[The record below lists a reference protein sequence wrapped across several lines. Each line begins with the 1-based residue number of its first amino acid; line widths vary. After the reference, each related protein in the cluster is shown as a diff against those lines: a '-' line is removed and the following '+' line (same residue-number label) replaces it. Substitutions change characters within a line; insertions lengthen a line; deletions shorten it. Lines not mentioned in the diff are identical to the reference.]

1 MSAKDEIISY
11 VDSRKDLYFETSDQ
25 IWEYA
30 ELGLKEHKSAAA
42 LIDILKN
49 EGFQVTQGVS
59 DLPTAFLAEFG
70 QGKPVIA
77 YLGEYDALPCLSQKA
92 DKLERDPVQEGAPG
106 PGCGH
111 QLLGVGALAAA
122 VAAKDYMKKHG
133 LKGTIRYYGCPA
145 EEGGCGKGFMVRDGL
160 FKDVDA
166 AFTWHPAIAYAP
178 WVLSALS
185 ALSINFHFTGK
196 AAHAGAAPHLGRS
209 ALDACELMNVGVNYL
224 REHVPEEVRIH
235 YAYLDAGGPAANV
248 VQSRAT
254 LQYII
259 RAKKLQTALEVLERV
274 KDVARGAAMMTGTQ
288 MECKEKACF
297 ADFVPNRV
305 LSKLL
310 GEAMEELGAPQY
322 DAEDY
327 AYAQQIR
334 DVIKPSYG
342 AIDHR
347 ETGMAKAEATH
358 FYETHPIYDR
368 VTPYFETDEYMSAST
383 DVGDVSQVIPTAQLR
398 TPCFAI
404 GTPGHSWQIVTQG
417 KSSIAHKSILITGKT
432 LALAGIKVLEDDSGN
447 ILGQAKAELM
457 SKTGGKYVSPFPEG
471 MTPQDVLDAT

>member
-11 VDSRKDLYFETSDQ
+11 VDSRKGVYFEASDQ

-30 ELGLKEHKSAAA
+30 ELGLKEHRSAAV
-42 LIDILKN
+42 LIDILEN
-49 EGFQVTQGVS
+49 EGFQVTKGVS
-59 DLPTAFLAEFG
+59 ELPTAFLAEFG

-92 DKLERDPVQEGAPG
+92 DKLERNPVQEGAPG
-106 PGCGH
+106 HGCGH

-122 VAAKDYMKKHG
+122 VAAKDYMEKHG

-145 EEGGCGKGFMVRDGL
+145 EESGCGKGFMVRDGL
-160 FKDVDA
+160 FNDVDA

-185 ALSINFHFTGK
+185 ALSINFYFTGK
-196 AAHAGAAPHLGRS
+196 AAHAGVAPHLGRS

-224 REHVPEEVRIH
+224 REHVPEETRIH

-248 VQSRAT
+248 VQSHAA

-259 RAKKLQTALEVLERV
+259 RAKKLQTALEVLMRI
-274 KDVARGAAMMTGTQ
+274 KDVARGAALMTGTQ
-288 MECKEKACF
+288 MEYKEKACF

-322 DAEDY
+322 NVEDY
-327 AYAQQIR
+327 TYAQQIR
-334 DVIKPSYG
+334 NVIQPSYY

-347 ETGMAKAEATH
+347 ETGMSKEEATH

-398 TPCFAI
+398 VPCFAI

-417 KSSIAHKSILITGKT
+417 KSSIAHKGILIAGKT
-432 LALAGIKVLEDDSGN
+432 LALAGIKVIEDNSGN
-447 ILGQAKAELM
+447 VLRQAKAELM
-457 SKTGGKYVSPFPEG
+457 TKTGGVYISPLPAG
-471 MTPQDVLDAT
+471 ISPQDVLN